1 MHSERGGRAVE
12 ESQLRSAVGSW
23 GNWEKGLPG
32 GKSQAVPSLV
42 HLRPQE
48 ILIVAS
54 GAGTPEPLGSDI
66 KSETSQGNQ
75 RFPRTVSPPK
85 PGDGP
90 IYTCSNPQA
99 LFPHSFTKLQL
110 QVPAPRL
117 GAAEFSPEA
126 LIM

>member
-1 MHSERGGRAVE
+1 MALG
-12 ESQLRSAVGSW
+12 
-23 GNWEKGLPG
+23 
-32 GKSQAVPSLV
+32 
-42 HLRPQE
+42 
-48 ILIVAS
+48 I
-54 GAGTPEPLGSDI
+54 GTPEPLGSDT

-85 PGDGP
+85 PGNSP
-90 IYTCSNPQA
+90 IYTYDNPQA

-117 GAAEFSPEA
+117 GPAVFSPEA